1 MTLAQICLSDVTGFP
16 VPGKNRV
23 LKFILYSSIIKRK
36 GGDEMKPNMNLRL
49 YAKGHGVPLWR
60 IAQELGFSEQTMI
73 LRLRKQYSKEDA
85 GEFMRIVDKI
95 SREERGHG

>member
-1 MTLAQICLSDVTGFP
+1 MTKFCPSEVTGFP

-23 LKFILYSSIIKRK
+23 FTFFIYSSIIKRK
-36 GGDEMKPNMNLRL
+36 GGGDEMKPNLDLRL

-85 GEFMRIVDKI
+85 EEFMRIVDKI
-95 SREERGHG
+95 SREE

>member
-1 MTLAQICLSDVTGFP
+1 M
-16 VPGKNRV
+16 
-23 LKFILYSSIIKRK
+23 RK
-36 GGDEMKPNMNLRL
+36 GGDEMKPNLDLRL

-85 GEFMRIVDKI
+85 EEFMRIVDKI
-95 SREERGHG
+95 SREE

>member
-1 MTLAQICLSDVTGFP
+1 MTGFP

-23 LKFILYSSIIKRK
+23 LTFFIYSSIIKRK

-60 IAQELGFSEQTMI
+60 IAQEYGFSEQTMI
-73 LRLRKQYSKEDA
+73 MRLRKQYSKEDA
-85 GEFMRIVDKI
+85 EEFMRIVDKL
-95 SREERGHG
+95 SRKE

>member
-1 MTLAQICLSDVTGFP
+1 MTKRCPSEVTGFP
-16 VPGKNRV
+16 VPGKNR
-23 LKFILYSSIIKRK
+23 LLTFFKYSSIIKRK
-36 GGDEMKPNMNLRL
+36 GGGDEMKPNLDLRL

-85 GEFMRIVDKI
+85 DEFMRIVDKI
-95 SREERGHG
+95 AAEG